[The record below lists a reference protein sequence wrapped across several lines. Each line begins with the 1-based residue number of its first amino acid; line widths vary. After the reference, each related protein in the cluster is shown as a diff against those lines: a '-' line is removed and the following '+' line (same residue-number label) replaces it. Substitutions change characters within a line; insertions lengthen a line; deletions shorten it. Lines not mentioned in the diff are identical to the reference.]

1 MMLGASMVLYA
12 AELDFFEKKKKIFF
26 FLHQKWWK
34 GAKMVQK
41 QGFLVL
47 LENLAIIFSDLV

>member
-12 AELDFFEKKKKIFF
+12 AELDFFEKKNFF